1 MARKKYLVLRNCF
14 TSECV
19 YYKKGQVVE
28 LSEALFKDEK
38 NFRLVGEPEP
48 VPEPIPEPEVTPEP
62 LEETPH
68 IEDLSD
74 VVSPSAEAESEPEP
88 IPELVPEPPPVATE
102 TPTKPVEE
110 VASTIPPDEGK
121 GFGDYL
127 CPKCKVTHR
136 AGSKIHKSHLKLL
149 KG

>member
-1 MARKKYLVLRNCF
+1 MKYLVLRNCF
-14 TSECV
+14 TAECV
-19 YYKKGQVVE
+19 YYKKGEIVN
-28 LSEALFKDEK
+28 LPDAMFKDEK
-38 NFRLVGEPEP
+38 NFRLMEKPAPTPTPE
-48 VPEPIPEPEVTPEP
+48 PEPIPEPEVTPEP

-88 IPELVPEPPPVATE
+88 LPEAPE

-136 AGSKIHKSHLKLL
+136 AGSKIHKRHLKLL
-149 KG
+149 